1 MLSLRASSLEDTQ
14 AVAAAIAAL
23 ARRGDVIVLAGEMG
37 AGKTAFAQGFGR
49 ALGVD
54 EPITSPTFTLVHS
67 YDGGRVPMHHADLY
81 RLSTVHEV
89 DDLGLLELVEGRG
102 VLLVE
107 WGDVVAS
114 SLGDHLLVHLDVVDD
129 DAEARRITLG
139 GTGAAWAARW
149 QALADSTAPFA
160 C

>member
-1 MLSLRASSLEDTQ
+1 MLSLRAPSLGATH
-14 AVAAAIAAL
+14 AIAASIASL
-23 ARRGDVIVLAGEMG
+23 VRRGDVIVLAGEMG

-49 ALGVD
+49 ALGVH

-67 YDGGRVPMHHADLY
+67 YDGGRLAMFHADLY

-107 WGDVVAS
+107 WGDVVATA
-114 SLGDHLLVHLDVVDD
+114 LGDHLLVHLETDVDD
-129 DAEARRITLG
+129 EAARLVTLRG
-139 GTGAAWAARW
+139 AGAAWAARW
-149 QALADSTAPFA
+149 QALTDNTVAFS